1 MRVSDG
7 AIDGVRRGRSRS
19 GGWAAWRNRLVAS
32 PRFQSWASR
41 FPLTR
46 GHARR
51 EGEAMM
57 DLVGGFVAAQVLQAL
72 VSLDLLEDL
81 LETPRDA
88 DSLGA
93 RHGIAPQRM
102 AALLDAGVALRLL
115 ERTPHGWRTATR
127 GAALVGVPGLQGM
140 IRHHDVFYRDMA
152 DPVAL
157 LRGEVD
163 TGLARFWPYVFG
175 AGGAVDPEVTARYSA
190 LMEESQG
197 LVAEETLRAVSL
209 RGVRRLMD
217 VGGGTGAFLRAAGRA
232 WPGVGLQLFDLP
244 TVAEVARR
252 RFAEEGFDVGRDG
265 RVTITPGSFRD
276 DPLPRG
282 ADAISLVRVLYDH
295 DDATVRALL
304 SAVLDS
310 LPPGGRL
317 IVSEPMAGDARP
329 QMSGNVYF
337 AFYCMAMR
345 TGRAR
350 SGDEIAG
357 LLRAAG
363 FVDIARPST
372 RRAFL
377 TSVVTARAPAT
388 PSQADTR

>member
-1 MRVSDG
+1 MPVSDG
-7 AIDGVRRGRSRS
+7 AVAGQRRG
-19 GGWAAWRNRLVAS
+19 GGWPGFAAWRNRLIAS

-46 GHARR
+46 SHTRR
-51 EGEAMM
+51 EGEALM
-57 DLVGGFVAAQVLQAL
+57 DLVGGFVAAQALQAL
-72 VSLDLLEDL
+72 VSLEVLEDL
-81 LETPRDA
+81 LETPRSA
-88 DSLGA
+88 EALGA

-115 ERTPHGWRTATR
+115 ERCAGGWRTAAR
-127 GAALVGVPGLQGM
+127 GAAVVGVPGLQGM

-157 LRGEVD
+157 LRGEAE
-163 TGLARFWPYVFG
+163 TELAKFWPYVFG

-190 LMEESQG
+190 LMEESQS

-232 WPGVGLQLFDLP
+232 WPGLELQLFDLP

-252 RFAEEGFDVGRDG
+252 RFAEEGFAVGAGG
-265 RVTITPGSFRD
+265 RVTIAPGSFRD

-282 ADAISLVRVLYDH
+282 ADAVSLVRVLYDH
-295 DDATVRALL
+295 DDATVRGLL

-310 LPPGGRL
+310 LPPGGRV
-317 IVSEPMAGDARP
+317 IVSEPMAGGDRP
-329 QMSGNVYF
+329 QSSGNVYF

-350 SGDEIAG
+350 SAAEISG
-357 LLRAAG
+357 LLAEAG
-363 FVDIARPST
+363 FTRIRSQATARP
-372 RRAFL
+372 FL
-377 TSVVTARAPAT
+377 TSVLSAERPGTIAAG
-388 PSQADTR
+388 

>member
-1 MRVSDG
+1 MPVSDG
-7 AIDGVRRGRSRS
+7 AVAGRRPGRSWS
-19 GGWAAWRNRLVAS
+19 GFAAWRNRLIAS
-32 PRFQSWASR
+32 PKFQSWASR

-46 GHARR
+46 GHTRR
-51 EGEAMM
+51 EGEALM
-57 DLVGGFVAAQVLQAL
+57 DLVGGFVAAQTLQAL
-72 VSLDLLEDL
+72 VTLEVLEDL
-81 LETPRDA
+81 MEAPRSA
-88 DSLGA
+88 EALGA
-93 RHGIAPQRM
+93 RHGVAPQRM

-115 ERTPHGWRTATR
+115 EKCNGGWRTAPR
-127 GAALVGVPGLQGM
+127 GAAVVGVPGLQGM

-157 LRGEVD
+157 LRGE
-163 TGLARFWPYVFG
+163 TETELAKFWPYVFG

-232 WPGVGLQLFDLP
+232 WPGMALQLFDLP

-252 RFAEEGFDVGRDG
+252 RFAEEGFAVGAGG

-295 DDATVRALL
+295 DDATVRGLL
-304 SAVLDS
+304 SSVLDT

-317 IVSEPMAGDARP
+317 IVSEPMAGGDRP
-329 QMSGNVYF
+329 QTAGNVYF

-350 SGDEIAG
+350 SAAEISG
-357 LLRAAG
+357 LLAQAG
-363 FVDIARPST
+363 FVRIRTHATARP
-372 RRAFL
+372 FL
-377 TSVVTARAPAT
+377 TSVLSAEAPA
-388 PSQADTR
+388 AGAAG

>member
-1 MRVSDG
+1 MDG
-7 AIDGVRRGRSRS
+7 ARRGRGLS
-19 GGWAAWRNRLVAS
+19 GGWAAWRNRLIAS

-46 GHARR
+46 GHTRR

-72 VSLDLLEDL
+72 VSLDVLEDL
-81 LETPRDA
+81 MEAPRSA
-88 DSLGA
+88 EALGK

-102 AALLDAGVALRLL
+102 VALLDAGVALRLL
-115 ERTPHGWRTATR
+115 ERTAGGWRTAAR

-157 LRGEVD
+157 LRGEAE
-163 TGLARFWPYVFG
+163 TGLAQFWPYVFG

-190 LMEESQG
+190 LMEDSQG
-197 LVAEETLRAVSL
+197 IVAEETLDAISL

-232 WPGVGLQLFDLP
+232 APEIALQLFDLP

-252 RFAEEGFDVGRDG
+252 RFAEEGFAVGAGG

-295 DDATVRALL
+295 DDTTVRGLL

-310 LPPGGRL
+310 LPPGGRV
-317 IVSEPMAGDARP
+317 IVSEPMAGAARP
-329 QMSGNVYF
+329 NVAGNVYF

-350 SGDEIAG
+350 TPAEISG
-357 LLRAAG
+357 LLAQAG
-363 FVDIARPST
+363 FTRIQQPAT
-372 RRAFL
+372 RRPFL
-377 TSVVTARAPAT
+377 TSVVTAQKPAA
-388 PSQADTR
+388 ADEV